1 MEGLELGRKYREDKN
16 YSRYE
21 VYRSYYFKGA
31 SSIKIDLRYYFCFDQ
46 RKATVTL
53 VYMTSSKKN
62 STCFDKSLY
71 DISCASGLNEWPL
84 RVQLHELLKIL
95 WVLGLSRNGLRVSVC
110 YV

>member
-21 VYRSYYFKGA
+21 VYRSYYFNGA
-31 SSIKIDLRYYFCFDQ
+31 SSIKMDLRYYFCFDQ

-53 VYMTSSKKN
+53 VYRTSSKKN
-62 STCFDKSLY
+62 STCFFKSLY
-71 DISCASGLNEWPL
+71 NISCVSGSNEWPL
-84 RVQLHELLKIL
+84 RVQRHELKIL